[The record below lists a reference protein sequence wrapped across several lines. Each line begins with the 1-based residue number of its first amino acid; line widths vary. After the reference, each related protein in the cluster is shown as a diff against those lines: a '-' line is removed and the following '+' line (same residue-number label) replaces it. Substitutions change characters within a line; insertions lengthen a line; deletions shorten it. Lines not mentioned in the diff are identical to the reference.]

1 MTKKMIPAFVL
12 TSVLAGLMATQVSAA
27 EVIRHKLPN
36 SDFPISLAV
45 EIPPGVTVV
54 NLSGVVPPIADSKA
68 DPKTLAAY
76 GDTEVQTVNV
86 LKNIEATLKSL
97 GLGLSMGDVIKMQ
110 VYLVGT
116 PETGKMDFAGFMK
129 GYTQFF
135 GTQAQPKLP
144 TRSAF
149 QVAGLANPN
158 YLVEIEVTAARP

>member
-1 MTKKMIPAFVL
+1 MSKTIITTVLL
-12 TSVLAGLMATQVSAA
+12 TSLLGGLMATQVNAA

-45 EIPPGVTVV
+45 EIPPGATVV

-68 DPKTLAAY
+68 DPKTLTAY

-86 LKNIEATLKSL
+86 LKNIEGTLKSL
-97 GLGLSMGDVIKMQ
+97 NLTMGDVVKMQ

-135 GTQAQPKLP
+135 GTAAQPKLP

-149 QVAGLANPN
+149 QVAALANPN
-158 YLVEIEVTAARP
+158 YLVEIEVTAVRP